1 MTTSDDQPRATLVP
15 IDEEQCR
22 QLLTTTTVGRVA
34 FVNDEGQQ
42 LIPVNFAYLDGAVY
56 FRTEPGRVLSALAR
70 GHDDVAFG
78 VDHHDVFRQGWN
90 VTVRGPAA
98 EVEDRATINKV
109 LGHSR
114 LRPWAGGV
122 RPLVIRITADSIAGR
137 RVSGNTA

>member
-1 MTTSDDQPRATLVP
+1 MTIPSEHPQASLVS
-15 IDEEQCR
+15 IEDGECR
-22 QLLTTTTVGRVA
+22 ELLTTTTVGHVA
-34 FVNDEGQQ
+34 FVDDDGQQ

-78 VDHHDVFRQGWN
+78 VDHHDVFRHGWN
-90 VTVRGPAA
+90 VTVKGPAG

-114 LRPWAGGV
+114 LRPWAGGT
-122 RPLVIRITADSIAGR
+122 RPMVIRIGVDSIDGR
-137 RVSGNTA
+137 RVSGTNP